1 MATWSGW
8 NKPYGDSRAMAV
20 GVDAWISSSSDTEV
34 YITVSALAKSGDAG
48 TWEAAY
54 QYGVMTQDGHATA
67 GNRGAEW
74 NEAGRG
80 VLNAGNGVAQG
91 QHTYGPFTR
100 ETSAYNVTCW
110 GKAWGETVNGYGAWA
125 GSAEVYT
132 TVTVPAR
139 PVYAPPA
146 ATGVT
151 NTRQDDSRN
160 VVAWANHSDTTH
172 PYDSIKVERSID
184 GGS

>member
-8 NKPYGDSRAMAV
+8 SKPYGDSRAMAV

-100 ETSAYNVTCW
+100 ETSA
-110 GKAWGETVNGYGAWA
+110 
-125 GSAEVYT
+125 
-132 TVTVPAR
+132 
-139 PVYAPPA
+139 
-146 ATGVT
+146 
-151 NTRQDDSRN
+151 
-160 VVAWANHSDTTH
+160 
-172 PYDSIKVERSID
+172 
-184 GGS
+184 

>member
-1 MATWSGW
+1 MCIR
-8 NKPYGDSRAMAV
+8 DR
-20 GVDAWISSSSDTEV
+20 
-34 YITVSALAKSGDAG
+34 
-48 TWEAAY
+48 
-54 QYGVMTQDGHATA
+54 
-67 GNRGAEW
+67 
-74 NEAGRG
+74 
-80 VLNAGNGVAQG
+80 NAGNGVAQG

-160 VVAWANHSDTTH
+160 VVAWANQDVYKRQ
-172 PYDSIKVERSID
+172 PYRSAVP
-184 GGS
+184 SSMAPR